1 MPTRSSSA
9 RRKKRE
15 DGVRWHVI
23 RADLK
28 NFFGH
33 LPIMLRNDPTAV
45 MLIAANLY
53 PVINLLVKGEPVGSL
68 LVVYWIQLMII
79 GFWNAVKLVVIA
91 RWKALLFV
99 PIFIAMYMSIINM
112 FGIVAGALLDDQMRG
127 TVWHENFSLWKF
139 WVPAAVFFVNHGLS
153 FWLNFVNGREFETID
168 WETQLGKPF
177 LRAIPMWIAALT
189 GGILGGFLN
198 SAAWALLLVLPVK
211 LSLDVFGHFAE
222 HGMLSFDED
231 PRKPLWRES

>member
-1 MPTRSSSA
+1 MTARTSSA
-9 RRKKRE
+9 QRKKRD

-28 NFFGH
+28 NFFGR
-33 LPIMLRNDPTAV
+33 LPEMFRNDYTAV
-45 MLIAANLY
+45 MLVVANIY
-53 PVINLLVKGEPVGSL
+53 PVIEMAFKGEPVGSL

-99 PIFIAMYMSIINM
+99 PIFAVMYLSIINM
-112 FGIVAGALLDDQMRG
+112 FGIVAGALLEDQMRG
-127 TVWHENFSLWKF
+127 TPWHQSFSMWTY
-139 WVPAAVFFVNHGLS
+139 WVPAVVFFASHGLS
-153 FWLNFVNGREFETID
+153 FWVNFVKGREFETID

-177 LRAIPMWIAALT
+177 LRVMPMWIAALA
-189 GGILGGFLN
+189 GGILGGILN

-231 PRKPLWRES
+231 PRKPLWREP